1 MTVLKNMTKKGKET
15 VRAYA
20 LMSVPLLWWG
30 VFFVVPLIMAL
41 VFSFS
46 DLRISIDKISKFGTF
61 QYVKVLTDE
70 DFWQAFLNTVIWTVV
85 MMIGNNVFGLL
96 MAVLISKLKHCQK
109 LFIALLFW
117 PTLVSAIIGSTVTKQ
132 VMQSDEYGLLNML
145 LGAFGIAP
153 VPWLEQEST
162 ALFGLM
168 IMPFIF
174 GFSIKMLIYYSA
186 ILNIPKQ
193 YDEACRLETNSSWQR
208 FWFVTF
214 PLIRNA
220 LVLNLLLSLI
230 DGLKVLGPM
239 QLITDGGPDGATN
252 SCVLYIYK
260 LAFDG
265 GTHMGR
271 ATAAA
276 FILFVIILL
285 ISLVQL
291 LITNRKEETTYE

>member
-1 MTVLKNMTKKGKET
+1 MVGIKHLSKKWKDT
-15 VRAYA
+15 FTSYA
-20 LMSVPLLWWG
+20 LMAVPLAWWC

-41 VFSFS
+41 IFSFS
-46 DLRISIDKISKFGTF
+46 DLRISIDKISEFGLF
-61 QYVKVLTDE
+61 QYEKVLKDE
-70 DFWQAFLNTVIWTVV
+70 EFWQAFTNTIIWTFV
-85 MMIGNNVFGLL
+85 MMLGNNVFGLL
-96 MAVLISKLKHCQK
+96 MAVLVSKLKHFRK
-109 LFIALLFW
+109 LFIGLLFW

-132 VMQSDEYGLLNML
+132 VLQSDEYGLLNML
-145 LGAFGIAP
+145 LGMFGIPP
-153 VPWLEQEST
+153 VAWLEQEST
-162 ALFGLM
+162 ALFALM

-193 YDEACRLETNSSWQR
+193 YMEACELETNSGFSR
-208 FWFVTF
+208 FWYITF

-239 QLITDGGPDGATN
+239 QLITKGGPDGATN
-252 SCVLYIYK
+252 SCVLYIYN

-265 GTHMGR
+265 GTHMGK

-276 FILFVIILL
+276 FILFAIILF
-285 ISLVQL
+285 ISLIQL

>member
-1 MTVLKNMTKKGKET
+1 MTVLKNMSKKGKET

-46 DLRISIDKISKFGTF
+46 NLRISIDKISEFGFF
-61 QYVKVLTDE
+61 QYEKVLKDE
-70 DFWQAFLNTVIWTVV
+70 EFWQAFKNTLVWTVT

-96 MAVLISKLKHCQK
+96 MAVLVSKLKRFKK
-109 LFIALLFW
+109 LFIGLLFW
-117 PTLVSAIIGSTVTKQ
+117 PTLVSAVIGSTVTKQ
-132 VMQSDEYGLLNML
+132 VLQPNEYGLLNML
-145 LGAFGIAP
+145 LGVFGIQPIA
-153 VPWLEQEST
+153 WLEQEST
-162 ALFGLM
+162 SLLGLM
-168 IMPFIF
+168 ITPFLF
-174 GFSIKMLIYYSA
+174 GFCIKMLIYYNA

-193 YDEACRLETNSSWQR
+193 YMEACELETDSGWLK
-208 FWFVTF
+208 FWYITF

-239 QLITDGGPDGATN
+239 QLITNGGPDGATN
-252 SCVLYIYK
+252 SCVLYIYN
-260 LAFDG
+260 LAFNG

-271 ATAAA
+271 AAAAA
-276 FILFVIILL
+276 FILFAIILF
-285 ISLVQL
+285 ISLIQL

>member
-1 MTVLKNMTKKGKET
+1 MVSVRLSKKGKET

-20 LMSVPLLWWG
+20 LMGIPLLWWC
-30 VFFVVPLIMAL
+30 VFFIVPLIMAL

-46 DLRISIDKISKFGTF
+46 DLRISIDQISRYGLF
-61 QYVKVLTDE
+61 QYEKVLKDD
-70 DFWQAFLNTVIWTVV
+70 DFWQAFSNTVVWTLV
-85 MMIGNNVFGLL
+85 MMVGNNVFGLL
-96 MAVLISKLKHCQK
+96 MAVLISKLKHGKK
-109 LFIALLFW
+109 LFIGLLFW
-117 PTLVSAIIGSTVTKQ
+117 PTLVSAVIGSSVTKQ
-132 VMQSDEYGLLNML
+132 VMQADEYGLLNML
-145 LGAFGIAP
+145 LGAFGVAP
-153 VPWLEQEST
+153 VAWLEKEST
-162 ALFGLM
+162 ALFSLM
-168 IMPFIF
+168 IMPFLF

-193 YDEACRLETNSSWQR
+193 YMEACELETDSDIEK
-208 FWFVTF
+208 FVHITF

-265 GTHMGR
+265 GTQMGR
-271 ATAAA
+271 AAAAA
-276 FILFVIILL
+276 FILFAIILVVSL
-285 ISLVQL
+285 IQL

>member
-1 MTVLKNMTKKGKET
+1 MGI
-15 VRAYA
+15 
-20 LMSVPLLWWG
+20 PLLWWC
-30 VFFVVPLIMAL
+30 VFFIVPLIMAL

-46 DLRISIDKISKFGTF
+46 DLRISIDQISRYGLF
-61 QYVKVLTDE
+61 QYEKVLKDE
-70 DFWQAFLNTVIWTVV
+70 DFWQAFSNTVVWTLV
-85 MMIGNNVFGLL
+85 MMVGNNVFGLL
-96 MAVLISKLKHCQK
+96 MAVLISKLKHGKK
-109 LFIALLFW
+109 LFIGLLFW
-117 PTLVSAIIGSTVTKQ
+117 PTLVSAVIGSSVTKQ
-132 VMQSDEYGLLNML
+132 VMQADEYGLLNML
-145 LGAFGIAP
+145 LGAFGVAP
-153 VPWLEQEST
+153 VAWLEKEST
-162 ALFGLM
+162 ALFSLM
-168 IMPFIF
+168 IMPFLF

-193 YDEACRLETNSSWQR
+193 YMEACELETDSGIEK
-208 FWFVTF
+208 FVHITF

-265 GTHMGR
+265 GTQMGR
-271 ATAAA
+271 AAAAA
-276 FILFVIILL
+276 FILFAIILVVSL
-285 ISLVQL
+285 IQL

>member
-1 MTVLKNMTKKGKET
+1 MVSVRLSKKGKET

-20 LMSVPLLWWG
+20 LMGIPLLWWC
-30 VFFVVPLIMAL
+30 VFFIVPLIMAL

-46 DLRISIDKISKFGTF
+46 DLRISIDQISRYGLF
-61 QYVKVLTDE
+61 QYEKVLKDD
-70 DFWQAFLNTVIWTVV
+70 DFWQAFSNTVVWTLV
-85 MMIGNNVFGLL
+85 MMVGNNVFGLL
-96 MAVLISKLKHCQK
+96 MAVLISKLKHGKK
-109 LFIALLFW
+109 LFIGLLFW
-117 PTLVSAIIGSTVTKQ
+117 PTLVSAVIGSSVTKQ
-132 VMQSDEYGLLNML
+132 VMQADEYGLLNML
-145 LGAFGIAP
+145 LGAFGVAP
-153 VPWLEQEST
+153 VAWLEKEST
-162 ALFGLM
+162 ALFSLM
-168 IMPFIF
+168 IMPFLF

-193 YDEACRLETNSSWQR
+193 YMEACELETDSGIEK
-208 FWFVTF
+208 FVHITF

-265 GTHMGR
+265 GTQMGR
-271 ATAAA
+271 AAAAA
-276 FILFVIILL
+276 FILFAIILVVSL
-285 ISLVQL
+285 IQL

>member
-1 MTVLKNMTKKGKET
+1 MVSVRLSKKGKET

-20 LMSVPLLWWG
+20 LMGIPLLWWC
-30 VFFVVPLIMAL
+30 VFFIVPLIMAL

-46 DLRISIDKISKFGTF
+46 DLRISIDQISRYGLF
-61 QYVKVLTDE
+61 QYEKVLKDE
-70 DFWQAFLNTVIWTVV
+70 DFWQAFSNTVVWTLV
-85 MMIGNNVFGLL
+85 MMVGNNVFGLL
-96 MAVLISKLKHCQK
+96 MAVLISKLKHGKK
-109 LFIALLFW
+109 LFIGLLFW
-117 PTLVSAIIGSTVTKQ
+117 PTLVSAVIGSSVTKQ
-132 VMQSDEYGLLNML
+132 VMQADEYGLLNML
-145 LGAFGIAP
+145 LGAFGVAP
-153 VPWLEQEST
+153 VAWLEKEST
-162 ALFGLM
+162 ALFSLM
-168 IMPFIF
+168 IMPFLF

-193 YDEACRLETNSSWQR
+193 YMEACELETDSGIEK
-208 FWFVTF
+208 FVHITF

-265 GTHMGR
+265 GTQMGR
-271 ATAAA
+271 AAAAA
-276 FILFVIILL
+276 FILFAIILVVSL
-285 ISLVQL
+285 IQL

>member
-1 MTVLKNMTKKGKET
+1 MTLLKHMSKKGRQT
-15 VRAYA
+15 CRAYA

-30 VFFVVPLIMAL
+30 VFFVVPLVMAL

-46 DLRISIDKISKFGTF
+46 DLRISIDRISEFGFF
-61 QYVKVLTDE
+61 QYEHVLTDD
-70 DFWQAFLNTVIWTVV
+70 DFWQALLNTVIWTVV
-85 MMIGNNVFGLL
+85 MMAGNNLFGLL
-96 MAVLISKLKHCQK
+96 MAVLVSKLKYCRK
-109 LFIALLFW
+109 LFIGLLFW
-117 PTLVSAIIGSTVTKQ
+117 PTLVSAIIGSSVTKQ
-132 VMQSDEYGLLNML
+132 VLQADEYGLLNML
-145 LGAFGIAP
+145 LGAFGVAP
-153 VPWLEQEST
+153 VAWLEQEST
-162 ALFGLM
+162 ALFSLM
-168 IMPFIF
+168 IMPFLF

-193 YDEACRLETNSSWQR
+193 YTEACELETNSGWLR
-208 FWFVTF
+208 FWYITF

-239 QLITDGGPDGATN
+239 QLITGGGPDGATN
-252 SCVLYIYK
+252 SCVLYIYN

-271 ATAAA
+271 ASAAA
-276 FILFVIILL
+276 FVLFAIILA